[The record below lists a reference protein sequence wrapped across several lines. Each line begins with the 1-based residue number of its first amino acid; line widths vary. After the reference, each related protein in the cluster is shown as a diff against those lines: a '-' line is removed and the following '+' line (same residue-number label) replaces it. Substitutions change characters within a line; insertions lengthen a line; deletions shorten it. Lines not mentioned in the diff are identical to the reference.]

1 MAPPPVHDL
10 QADPLETRNLIRDR
24 AHRETVARL
33 NAELFK
39 TLGATGGLYIPLSP
53 DAGGSQNLRRPE
65 GSRPAEFP
73 PYFYPPVK

>member
-1 MAPPPVHDL
+1 M
-10 QADPLETRNLIRDR
+10 
-24 AHRETVARL
+24 

-39 TLGATGGLYIPLSP
+39 TLAATGGMYIPISP

-73 PYFYPPVK
+73 PYFYPPPK